1 MGDVHGS
8 LGLALGTEEVCVHT
22 CFWVRPGGGHCPA
35 WLTHSELSCHS
46 GEWPGETSSAGG
58 LPRPCRLLGLDIRA
72 YFRTLV
78 ILAPTAR
85 CPPRGWPPRGWH
97 FHLGGGGFARHQT
110 FHPRGGGAASEWG
123 LLLSVSWPCGGSALA
138 WDRVRG
144 WVSSLPWELR
154 LGPTSL
160 HLKMVAGAC

>member
-78 ILAPTAR
+78 ISAPTAR
-85 CPPRGWPPRGWH
+85 CPPRGWPLQGLAFSPWRRWLCQASDVSPSWGW
-97 FHLGGGGFARHQT
+97 
-110 FHPRGGGAASEWG
+110 S
-123 LLLSVSWPCGGSALA
+123 
-138 WDRVRG
+138 RV
-144 WVSSLPWELR
+144 
-154 LGPTSL
+154 
-160 HLKMVAGAC
+160 